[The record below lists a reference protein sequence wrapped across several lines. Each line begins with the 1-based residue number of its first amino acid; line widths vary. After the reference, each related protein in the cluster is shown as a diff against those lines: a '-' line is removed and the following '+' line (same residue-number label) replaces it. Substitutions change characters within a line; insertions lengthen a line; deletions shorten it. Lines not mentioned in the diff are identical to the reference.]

1 MARLVHYSDI
11 ENVFDSSE
19 RAARLAGRIRALS
32 GPDAAV
38 VATGDTTA
46 PGVLSLVASG
56 RQVLDFYAVTD
67 TRLDTF
73 GNHEFDYGPDALRG
87 LVADAPATFV
97 SANVRDEAGEPFGRA
112 EGVVPWT
119 TLEVDG
125 ATVGF
130 VGVTDP
136 ATDSLNPMAAEL
148 SFDDPVAAARGAL
161 AEMRIAAAE
170 RGTGADAERGGGA
183 DGDALDHA
191 VVLSHLGAGDDDLA
205 RALDV
210 DAILGGH
217 VHSRR
222 NEVVAGTRIVR
233 PGVNGETVAEVDLD
247 GSEPGDDASE
257 GRAATGSGAVATD
270 GPSDPVP
277 AATLHEPDGAD
288 PAPGLE
294 AALAERM
301 AAADLDETVDVV
313 GEPIERTGDVVHG
326 GECRVGNFVADAFRW
341 AHDADVGLS
350 NAGGLR
356 QGDPWTDE
364 VTKADLISLIPFEEP
379 VTLASV
385 TGAELHDVFRE
396 MAAPD
401 VDFGEDDWWHGHV
414 SNARVVWDAD
424 AELVLEATVG
434 GEPIDPEARY
444 TVAVS
449 EYLLHSEHEFPTLA
463 QRHRID
469 EADIQYEV
477 LAAYAR
483 EHGIDPA
490 VEGRIEIRNRAD
502 AAAGERR

>member
-1 MARLVHYSDI
+1 MVRLVHYSDI
-11 ENVFDSSE
+11 ENVFDAPE

-38 VATGDTTA
+38 VGTGDTTA
-46 PGVLSLVASG
+46 PGVLSLVATG
-56 RQVLDFYAVTD
+56 RQVLDFYEATD
-67 TRLDTF
+67 TAFDTF

-87 LVADAPATFV
+87 LVADSPATFV
-97 SANVRDEAGEPFGRA
+97 SANVRDESGEPFGRA
-112 EGVVPWT
+112 EGVVPWAT
-119 TLEVDG
+119 REVDG
-125 ATVGF
+125 ETVGF

-136 ATDSLNPMAAEL
+136 ATDSLNPMAADL
-148 SFDDPVAAARGAL
+148 SFDDPVAAARDAL
-161 AEMRIAAAE
+161 AEMRTAVAE
-170 RGTGADAERGGGA
+170 RGEEGAG
-183 DGDALDHA
+183 GDAGPLDHV

-205 RALDV
+205 RELDV
-210 DAILGGH
+210 DAVLGGH

-222 NEVVAGTRIVR
+222 NEVVADTLLVR
-233 PGVNGETVAEVDLD
+233 PGVNGEAVAEITLD
-247 GSEPGDDASE
+247 AEPP
-257 GRAATGSGAVATD
+257 T
-270 GPSDPVP
+270 
-277 AATLHEPDGAD
+277 ATLHEPDGAE

-301 AAADLDETVDVV
+301 AAADLDEVVDTVA
-313 GEPIERTGDVVHG
+313 EPIARTGDVVHG

-341 AHDADVGLS
+341 VHDADVGLS

-356 QGDPWTDE
+356 QGDPFAGD

-379 VTLASV
+379 VALASV

-414 SNARVVWDAD
+414 SNARVVWDDD
-424 AELVLEATVG
+424 AELILEATVG
-434 GEPIDPEARY
+434 GEPIDPDARY

-449 EYLLHSEHEFPTLA
+449 EYLLHSEHEYPTLA

-477 LAAYAR
+477 LADYAR
-483 EHGIDPA
+483 ERGIDPEI
-490 VEGRIEIRNRAD
+490 EGRIEIRNRA
-502 AAAGERR
+502 AAADDD

>member
-11 ENVFDSSE
+11 ENVFDVPE

-46 PGVLSLVASG
+46 PGVLSLVATG
-56 RQVLDFYAVTD
+56 RQIIDFYAATD
-67 TRLDTF
+67 TALDTF

-97 SANVRDEAGEPFGRA
+97 STNVRDEAGAPFGRR

-119 TLEVDG
+119 TLAVGD

-136 ATDSLNPMAAEL
+136 ATSSLNPMAADL
-148 SFDDPVAAARGAL
+148 SFDDPVTAVRDAVAEMRAAVVDAEDETVHAAGNGAAARP
-161 AEMRIAAAE
+161 
-170 RGTGADAERGGGA
+170 
-183 DGDALDHA
+183 LDHV

-205 RALDV
+205 RELDV
-210 DAILGGH
+210 DAVLGGH

-222 NEVVAGTRIVR
+222 NEVVAGTRLVR
-233 PGVNGETVAEVDLD
+233 PGVNGEAVAEI
-247 GSEPGDDASE
+247 EFEHPGTDA
-257 GRAATGSGAVATD
+257 G
-270 GPSDPVP
+270 VP
-277 AATLHEPDGAD
+277 TATLHEPDGAD
-288 PAPGLE
+288 PVEGLA
-294 AALAERM
+294 AALEERM
-301 AAADLDETVDVV
+301 AAADLGEVVDRVD
-313 GEPIERTGDVVHG
+313 EPIERTGPVVHG
-326 GECRVGNFVADAFRW
+326 GECRAGNFVADAFRW
-341 AHDADVGLS
+341 ALDADVGLS

-356 QGDPWTDE
+356 QGDPLSGA

-379 VTLASV
+379 VVLASV

-424 AELVLEATVG
+424 ADLIVEATVG
-434 GEPIDPEARY
+434 GEPIDPERRY

-463 QRHRID
+463 QRHRVD
-469 EADIQYEV
+469 EGAIQYEA

-483 EHGIDPA
+483 AEGIDPA
-490 VEGRIEIRNRAD
+490 IEGRIEIRGRRPGSVIT
-502 AAAGERR
+502 GEETP

>member
-11 ENVFDSSE
+11 ENVFDSPE

-56 RQVLDFYAVTD
+56 RQVLDFYEATD

-73 GNHEFDYGPDALRG
+73 GNHEFDYGPDALRE
-87 LVADAPATFV
+87 LVVDAPVTFV

-119 TLEVDG
+119 TLDIDG

-148 SFDDPVAAARGAL
+148 TFDDPVDAARDAL
-161 AEMRIAAAE
+161 AEMRTAVAE
-170 RGTGADAERGGGA
+170 RGAEPGAH
-183 DGDALDHA
+183 ALDYV

-217 VHSRR
+217 VHSQR
-222 NEVVAGTRIVR
+222 NDVVSGTRIVR
-233 PGVNGETVAEVDLD
+233 PGVNGEAVVEVDF
-247 GSEPGDDASE
+247 GRKTQNEAARGEADAL
-257 GRAATGSGAVATD
+257 ATD
-270 GPSDPVP
+270 GSSGSPPV
-277 AATLHEPDGAD
+277 ATLHEPEGAD

-294 AALAERM
+294 AALAKRM
-301 AAADLDETVDVV
+301 AAADLGEVVDVV
-313 GEPIERTGDVVHG
+313 DEPIERTGAVVHG

-341 AHDADVGLS
+341 VHDADVGLS

-356 QGDPWTDE
+356 QGDPWADE

-379 VTLASV
+379 VALASV

-396 MAAPD
+396 MGAPE
-401 VDFGEDDWWHGHV
+401 VDFGEADWWHGHI
-414 SNARVVWDAD
+414 SNARVVWDD
-424 AELVLEATVG
+424 EAERILEATVG

-483 EHGIDPA
+483 EHGIASDI
-490 VEGRIEIRNRAD
+490 EGRIEIRNRAATTD
-502 AAAGERR
+502 DRD

>member
-1 MARLVHYSDI
+1 MVRLVHYSDI
-11 ENVFDSSE
+11 ENVFDAPE

-46 PGVLSLVASG
+46 PGVLSLVATG
-56 RQVLDFYAVTD
+56 RQIVDFYAATD
-67 TRLDTF
+67 TVLDTF

-87 LVADAPATFV
+87 LVDDAPAAFV
-97 SANVRDEAGEPFGRA
+97 SANVRDEDGEPFGRE

-119 TLEVDG
+119 TRVIDG
-125 ATVGF
+125 ATIGF

-148 SFDDPVAAARGAL
+148 SFDDPVAAADDAL
-161 AEMRIAAAE
+161 AAMRDEIGE
-170 RGTGADAERGGGA
+170 NG
-183 DGDALDHA
+183 DGLDYA

-222 NEVVAGTRIVR
+222 NEVVAGTRLVR
-233 PGVNGETVAEVDLD
+233 PGVNGEAVAEVEF
-247 GSEPGDDASE
+247 GSA
-257 GRAATGSGAVATD
+257 GAPDT
-270 GPSDPVP
+270 PP
-277 AATLHEPDGAD
+277 AATLHEPEGAT
-288 PAPGLE
+288 PVSGLE
-294 AALAERM
+294 DALAERM
-301 AAADLDETVDVV
+301 AAADLGEVVDRVS
-313 GEPIERTGDVVHG
+313 EPIERTGAVVHG
-326 GECRVGNFVADAFRW
+326 GECRAGNFVADAFRW
-341 AHDADVGLS
+341 ALDADVGLS

-356 QGDPWTDE
+356 QGDPLAGD
-364 VTKADLISLIPFEEP
+364 VTKADLISLLPFEEP
-379 VTLASV
+379 VALASV

-414 SNARVVWDAD
+414 SNAAVVWDAD
-424 AELVLEATVG
+424 TELIVEATVG

-469 EADIQYEV
+469 EAGIQYEV
-477 LAAYAR
+477 LAEYAR
-483 EHGIDPA
+483 ERGIDPR
-490 VEGRIEIRNRAD
+490 VEGRVEIRGRPSASPSTD
-502 AAAGERR
+502 GGEQ

>member
-1 MARLVHYSDI
+1 MVRLVHYSDI
-11 ENVFDSSE
+11 ENVFDAPE

-56 RQVLDFYAVTD
+56 RQVVDFYAATD
-67 TRLDTF
+67 TVLDTF

-97 SANVRDEAGEPFGRA
+97 SANVRDEAGEPFGREA
-112 EGVVPWT
+112 GVVPWAT
-119 TLEVDG
+119 REVDG
-125 ATVGF
+125 AAVGF

-148 SFDDPVAAARGAL
+148 SFDDPVAAARDAL
-161 AEMRIAAAE
+161 AEMRTAVAE
-170 RGTGADAERGGGA
+170 RGSGEGAA
-183 DGDALDHA
+183 ALDHA
-191 VVLSHLGAGDDDLA
+191 VVLSHLGAGDDELA
-205 RALDV
+205 RELDV

-233 PGVNGETVAEVDLD
+233 PGVNGEAVAEVDL
-247 GSEPGDDASE
+247 
-257 GRAATGSGAVATD
+257 
-270 GPSDPVP
+270 GPSVP
-277 AATLHEPDGAD
+277 DATLHEPDGAD

-313 GEPIERTGDVVHG
+313 ENPIERTGDVVHG

-356 QGDPWTDE
+356 QGDPWAGE

-385 TGAELHDVFRE
+385 TGAELLEILRE

-424 AELVLEATVG
+424 AELIMEAAVG

-449 EYLLHSEHEFPTLA
+449 EYLLHSEHEYPTLG

-483 EHGIDPA
+483 EHGIDPEI
-490 VEGRIEIRNRAD
+490 EGRIEIRNRA
-502 AAAGERR
+502 AGDDD

>member
-1 MARLVHYSDI
+1 MVRLVHYSDI
-11 ENVFDSSE
+11 ENVFDDPE

-46 PGVLSLVASG
+46 PGVLSLVATG
-56 RQVLDFYAVTD
+56 RQVLDFYEATD
-67 TRLDTF
+67 TLLDTF
-73 GNHEFDYGPDALRG
+73 GNHEFDYGPDALRD

-97 SANVRDEAGEPFGRA
+97 SANVRDEDGEPFGRD
-112 EGVVPWT
+112 EGVIPWAVR
-119 TLEVDG
+119 EVDG
-125 ATVGF
+125 ETVGF

-136 ATDSLNPMAAEL
+136 ATDSLNPMAADL
-148 SFDDPVAAARGAL
+148 SFDDPVAAAGAAL
-161 AEMRIAAAE
+161 AEMRKSVAE
-170 RGTGADAERGGGA
+170 EGTDGGG
-183 DGDALDHA
+183 LDHA

-205 RALDV
+205 RELDV
-210 DAILGGH
+210 DAVLGGH

-222 NEVVAGTRIVR
+222 NETVADTLLVR
-233 PGVNGETVAEVDLD
+233 PGVNGEAVADVDLD
-247 GSEPGDDASE
+247 AEPP
-257 GRAATGSGAVATD
+257 T
-270 GPSDPVP
+270 
-277 AATLHEPDGAD
+277 ATLHEPEGAD
-288 PAPGLE
+288 PAPGL
-294 AALAERM
+294 ADALAERM
-301 AAADLDETVDVV
+301 AAADLDEVVDAVA
-313 GEPIERTGDVVHG
+313 EPIERSGEVVHG

-356 QGDPWTDE
+356 QGDPFEGD

-385 TGAELHDVFRE
+385 TGAELHDVLRE

-414 SNARVVWDAD
+414 SNARLVWDAD
-424 AELVLEATVG
+424 AELILEATVD
-434 GEPIDPEARY
+434 GEPIDPDARY

-449 EYLLHSEHEFPTLA
+449 EYLLHSEHEFPTLSE
-463 QRHRID
+463 RHRID

-483 EHGIDPA
+483 ERGIDPEI
-490 VEGRIEIRNRAD
+490 EGRIEIRNRA
-502 AAAGERR
+502 AASDDD

>member
-11 ENVFDSSE
+11 ENVFDAPE
-19 RAARLAGRIRALS
+19 RAARLAGRIRELS

-56 RQVLDFYAVTD
+56 RQVLDFYEATD

-87 LVADAPATFV
+87 LVADAPVTFV
-97 SANVRDEAGEPFGRA
+97 SANVRDEAGDPFGRA

-119 TLEVDG
+119 TLDVGG
-125 ATVGF
+125 ATIGF

-136 ATDSLNPMAAEL
+136 ATDSLNPMAADL
-148 SFDDPVAAARGAL
+148 TFDDPVAAARDAL
-161 AEMRIAAAE
+161 AEMRTAVAE
-170 RGTGADAERGGGA
+170 RGEDAR
-183 DGDALDHA
+183 ALDYA

-222 NEVVAGTRIVR
+222 NEVVSGTRIVR
-233 PGVNGETVAEVDLD
+233 PGVNGESVAEVDFD
-247 GSEPGDDASE
+247 ATPDNDAPGDES
-257 GRAATGSGAVATD
+257 GSLATD
-270 GPSDPVP
+270 GSSGSPP
-277 AATLHEPDGAD
+277 AATLHKPDGAD
-288 PAPGLE
+288 PVPGLE

-301 AAADLDETVDVV
+301 AAADLGEVVDVV
-313 GEPIERTGDVVHG
+313 DDPIERTGAVVHG

-356 QGDPWTDE
+356 QGDPWAGE

-396 MAAPD
+396 MGAPD
-401 VDFGEDDWWHGHV
+401 VDFGEADWWHGHV
-414 SNARVVWDAD
+414 SNARVVWDD
-424 AELVLEATVG
+424 EAELILEASVG

-463 QRHRID
+463 QRHRVD

-483 EHGIDPA
+483 ERGIAPEL
-490 VEGRIEIRNRAD
+490 EGRIEIRNRDD
-502 AAAGERR
+502 ATDGRD

>member
-1 MARLVHYSDI
+1 MVRLVHYSDI
-11 ENVFDSSE
+11 ENVFDAPE

-56 RQVLDFYAVTD
+56 RQVADFYEATD
-67 TRLDTF
+67 TSLDTF

-87 LVADAPATFV
+87 LVAEAPATFV
-97 SANVRDEAGEPFGRA
+97 SANVRDEAGEPFGRE
-112 EGVVPWT
+112 EGVVPWAT
-119 TLEVDG
+119 REVDG
-125 ATVGF
+125 ETVGF
-130 VGVTDP
+130 VGVTDT
-136 ATDSLNPMAAEL
+136 ATDSLNPMAADL
-148 SFDDPVAAARGAL
+148 SFDDPVAAARDAI
-161 AEMRIAAAE
+161 AEMRTAVAE
-170 RGTGADAERGGGA
+170 REGDREGAA
-183 DGDALDHA
+183 DDGPAALDHA

-222 NEVVAGTRIVR
+222 NEVVAGTRLVR
-233 PGVNGETVAEVDLD
+233 PGVNGETVVEVDLD
-247 GSEPGDDASE
+247 STIPD
-257 GRAATGSGAVATD
+257 
-270 GPSDPVP
+270 
-277 AATLHEPDGAD
+277 ATLHEPEGAT
-288 PAPGLE
+288 PAPGL
-294 AALAERM
+294 ADALAERM

-313 GEPIERTGDVVHG
+313 DDPIERTGEVVHG

-356 QGDPWTDE
+356 QGDPWHDE

-379 VTLASV
+379 VALASV

-414 SNARVVWDAD
+414 SNARVVWDDD
-424 AELVLEATVG
+424 AELILEATVG

-449 EYLLHSEHEFPTLA
+449 EYLLHSEHEYPTLA

-483 EHGIDPA
+483 EHGIDP
-490 VEGRIEIRNRAD
+490 EIEDRIEIRNRAV
-502 AAAGERR
+502 AGDDD

>member
-1 MARLVHYSDI
+1 MVRLVHYSDI
-11 ENVFDSSE
+11 ENVFDAPE

-56 RQVLDFYAVTD
+56 RQVLDFYRATG
-67 TRLDTF
+67 TQLDTF

-97 SANVRDEAGEPFGRA
+97 SANVRDEAGEPFGRD
-112 EGVVPWT
+112 EGVVPWAVR
-119 TLEVDG
+119 EVDG
-125 ATVGF
+125 AAVGF

-148 SFDDPVAAARGAL
+148 SFDDPVAAARDAL
-161 AEMRIAAAE
+161 AEMRAAVAE
-170 RGTGADAERGGGA
+170 GASGTDA
-183 DGDALDHA
+183 DALDHA

-222 NEVVAGTRIVR
+222 NDVVAGTRIVR
-233 PGVNGETVAEVDLD
+233 PGVNGETVAEVEFGGRAPSDAMAD
-247 GSEPGDDASE
+247 GSGDAAANDA
-257 GRAATGSGAVATD
+257 GT
-270 GPSDPVP
+270 PVP
-277 AATLHEPDGAD
+277 TATVHEPDGAD

-294 AALAERM
+294 DALAERM
-301 AAADLDETVDVV
+301 AAADLSEAFDVV
-313 GEPIERTGDVVHG
+313 DRPIERTGEVVHG
-326 GECRVGNFVADAFRW
+326 GECRVGNIVADAFRW

-356 QGDPWTDE
+356 QGDPWAGE

-379 VTLASV
+379 VALASV

-414 SNARVVWDAD
+414 SNAEVVWDDD

-434 GEPIDPEARY
+434 GEPIDPERRY

-449 EYLLHSEHEFPTLA
+449 EYLLHSEHEFPTLG

-483 EHGIDPA
+483 EHGIDPEI
-490 VEGRIEIRNRAD
+490 EGRIEIRNRA
-502 AAAGERR
+502 AAGDED